1 MATIRKSKH
10 WIADPNIKVDK
21 FNKDE
26 INDKNL
32 INQLL
37 VFNQSDLTFS
47 LIMELFGSFGGE
59 PLCHQYDTFDVP
71 ANHFYYIDSNGKE
84 HRNVS
89 KFTTTIGLWIF
100 NIFFLRDFNF
110 SFLFDGYI
118 NENINADKFDDIN
131 NTLAYALLEN
141 KISMEAYQ
149 KYLDYTQF
157 FMPFESILSPNHTE
171 AILSCTKKINK
182 KKEELIKKYKDK
194 LDAGDFAAAEDMEKE
209 LLDYAESILKDDPSL
224 DVYMSG
230 AGSNWKNNFKN
241 MYIMKGAITNP
252 DPNAKQQFNVATSNL
267 MDGISADEY
276 SLYANSLVTGPYSRS
291 KKTETGGYWEKLF
304 SAAYQAVN
312 LDPEGSDC
320 GTKEYIEVTITPKNI
335 SIFMYNYIIKNNGEL
350 EELNLDTRDKYMN
363 KKVKM
368 RFSTHCK
375 SKTGICNK
383 CAGNFFYRRGSR
395 TIGLATVQVPSKLK
409 LVAMKAFHDGTIK
422 TATIDPMKAFG
433 LKKK

>member
-1 MATIRKSKH
+1 MATVRKAKH
-10 WIADPNIKVDK
+10 WVMDPSIKVEE

-26 INDKNL
+26 INSKNL
-32 INQLL
+32 VNQLL
-37 VFNQSDLTFS
+37 VFKQSDLSFS
-47 LIMELFGSFGGE
+47 LIMELFGSFSGDS
-59 PLCHQYDTFDVP
+59 LCHQYDTMEVP
-71 ANHFYYIDSNGKE
+71 AKAYWYLDDKGKE

-100 NIFFLRDFNF
+100 NIFFLRDLNF

-118 NENINADKFDDIN
+118 NENINDDKFGDIN
-131 NTLAYALLEN
+131 DTLAYALLED
-141 KISMEAYQ
+141 KIAVENYK

-171 AILSCTKKINK
+171 AILSCTKKINVK
-182 KKEELIKKYKDK
+182 KQELLKKYKDK
-194 LDAGDFAAAEDMEKE
+194 LDAGDFAAAEDMSNE
-209 LLDYAESILKDDPSL
+209 LLKYAEEILKDDPGL

-230 AGSNWKNNFKN
+230 AGSSWKNNFKN
-241 MYIMKGAITNP
+241 MYCMRGAIANP
-252 DPNAKQQFNVATSNL
+252 DSNAKQQFDVATSNF

-276 SLYANSLVTGPYSRS
+276 SLIANSLVTGPYSRA
-291 KKTETGGYWEKLF
+291 KKTEIGGYWEKLF
-304 SAAYQAVN
+304 GSAYQAVN

-320 GTKEYIEVTITPKNI
+320 GTKEFIEVTITPKNV
-335 SIFMYNYIIKNNGEL
+335 SMFMYNYIIKTNGEL
-350 EELNLDTRDKYMN
+350 EELNLETREKYMN

-395 TIGLATVQVPSKLK
+395 AIGLATVQVPSTLK
-409 LVAMKAFHDGTIK
+409 NKAMKSFHDSNIK
-422 TATIDPMKAFG
+422 TSIIDPMKAFG
-433 LKKK
+433 LKK

>member
-10 WIADPNIKVDK
+10 WIANPNIKVDK

-110 SFLFDGYI
+110 SFLFNGYI

>member
-1 MATIRKSKH
+1 MATVRKSKH
-10 WIADPNIKVDK
+10 WNINPNLNITE
-21 FNKDE
+21 FNKDDL
-26 INDKNL
+26 NSNNL

-37 VFNQSDLTFS
+37 VFKQSDLSFS
-47 LIMELFGSFGGE
+47 LIMELFGTFEGGQ

-71 ANHFYYIDSNGKE
+71 ANYFWYKDANGKE

-110 SFLFDGYI
+110 SFLFGGYI
-118 NENINADKFDDIN
+118 NETIGKDKFENIND
-131 NTLAYALLEN
+131 TLAYALLED
-141 KISMEAYQ
+141 KIDSNSYK

-157 FMPFESILSPNHTE
+157 FMPFESVLSPNHTE

-182 KKEELIKKYKDK
+182 KKAELMGKYKEK
-194 LDAGDFAAAEDMEKE
+194 LEAGDFAAAEDMSKE

-224 DVYMSG
+224 DVYMSE
-230 AGSNWKNNFKN
+230 AGSSWKNNFKN

-252 DPNAKQQFNVATSNL
+252 DPNAKHQFDVATSNL
-267 MDGISADEY
+267 MDGISAEEY

-312 LDPEGSDC
+312 LDDEGSDC
-320 GTKEYIEVTITPKNI
+320 GTKEYIEVTITDKNI
-335 SIFMYNYIIKNNGEL
+335 AIFMYNYIIKNNGEL
-350 EELNLDTRDKYMN
+350 EEITLDNRDKYIG

-383 CAGNFFYRRGSR
+383 CAGNFFYRRGSK
-395 TIGLATVQVPSKLK
+395 TIGLATMQVASTLK
-409 LVAMKAFHDGTIK
+409 LRAMKAFHDGTIK
-422 TATIDPMKAFG
+422 TVTIDPMKAFNI
-433 LKKK
+433 KK

>member
-1 MATIRKSKH
+1 
-10 WIADPNIKVDK
+10 
-21 FNKDE
+21 
-26 INDKNL
+26 
-32 INQLL
+32 
-37 VFNQSDLTFS
+37 
-47 LIMELFGSFGGE
+47 
-59 PLCHQYDTFDVP
+59 
-71 ANHFYYIDSNGKE
+71 
-84 HRNVS
+84 
-89 KFTTTIGLWIF
+89 
-100 NIFFLRDFNF
+100 
-110 SFLFDGYI
+110 
-118 NENINADKFDDIN
+118 
-131 NTLAYALLEN
+131 
-141 KISMEAYQ
+141 
-149 KYLDYTQF
+149 
-157 FMPFESILSPNHTE
+157 
-171 AILSCTKKINK
+171 
-182 KKEELIKKYKDK
+182 
-194 LDAGDFAAAEDMEKE
+194 
-209 LLDYAESILKDDPSL
+209 
-224 DVYMSG
+224 
-230 AGSNWKNNFKN
+230 
-241 MYIMKGAITNP
+241 
-252 DPNAKQQFNVATSNL
+252 

>member
-1 MATIRKSKH
+1 MATVRKSKH
-10 WIADPNIKVDK
+10 WSIDPNSNIEV

-26 INDKNL
+26 INSKNL

-37 VFNQSDLTFS
+37 VFKQSNLSFS
-47 LIMELFGSFGGE
+47 LIMELFGSFGGDS
-59 PLCHQYDTFDVP
+59 LCKQYDTFDVP
-71 ANHFYYIDSNGKE
+71 ANAYYYIDEKGKE
-84 HRNVS
+84 HRNIS
-89 KFTTTIGLWIF
+89 KFTTTIGIWLF
-100 NIFFLRDFNF
+100 NIIFLRDFNF
-110 SFLFDGYI
+110 SFLFNGYI
-118 NENINADKFDDIN
+118 NENIDADKFDEIN
-131 NTLAYALLEN
+131 DTLAYALLED
-141 KISMEAYQ
+141 KIDIGNYQ
-149 KYLDYTQF
+149 KYLDYTQY

-182 KKEELIKKYKDK
+182 KKEELIKKYKDR
-194 LDAGDFAAAEDMEKE
+194 LDAGDVAAAEDMEKE
-209 LLDYAESILKDDPSL
+209 LLAYAEELLKDDPSL
-224 DVYMSG
+224 DVYFSK
-230 AGSNWKNNFKN
+230 AGSTWKNNFKN

-252 DPNAKQQFNVATSNL
+252 DSNAKQQFDVATSNL
-267 MDGISADEY
+267 MDGVSADEY

-291 KKTETGGYWEKLF
+291 KKTEIGGYWEKLF

-320 GTKEYIEVTITPKNI
+320 GTKEYIEVTLTPKNI

-422 TATIDPMKAFG
+422 TTTIDPMKAFG
-433 LKKK
+433 LKK

>member
-1 MATIRKSKH
+1 
-10 WIADPNIKVDK
+10 
-21 FNKDE
+21 
-26 INDKNL
+26 
-32 INQLL
+32 
-37 VFNQSDLTFS
+37 
-47 LIMELFGSFGGE
+47 MELFGEFNGKS
-59 PLCHQYDTFDVP
+59 LCKPYDTFDVP
-71 ANHFYYIDSNGKE
+71 AKAYWYIDDKGKE

-89 KFTTTIGLWIF
+89 KFTTTIGLWIY

-118 NENINADKFDDIN
+118 NENIDADKFGSIN
-131 NTLAYALLEN
+131 DTLAYALLED
-141 KISMEAYQ
+141 KIDMKNYQ
-149 KYLDYTQF
+149 KYLDYTQY

-171 AILSCTKKINK
+171 AILSCTKKLNK
-182 KKEELIKKYKDK
+182 KKAELIKKYKDK

-209 LLDYAESILKDDPSL
+209 MLAYAEELLKDDPSL
-224 DVYMSG
+224 DVYFSG
-230 AGSNWKNNFKN
+230 AGSSWKNNFKN

-252 DPNAKQQFNVATSNL
+252 DPNAKQQFDVATSNL

-320 GTKEYIEVTITPKNI
+320 GTKEYIEVTITPKNVAM
-335 SIFMYNYIIKNNGEL
+335 FMYNYVIKNNGEL
-350 EELNLDTRDKYMN
+350 EEINLDTRDKYMN

-395 TIGLATVQVPSKLK
+395 TIGLATVQVPSTLK
-409 LVAMKAFHDGTIK
+409 LRAMKAFHDGTIK
-422 TATIDPMKAFG
+422 TSTIDPMKAFG

>member
-10 WIADPNIKVDK
+10 WNLDPSVNVEE

-26 INDKNL
+26 INSKNL
-32 INQLL
+32 VNQLL
-37 VFNQSDLTFS
+37 VFKQSDLSFS
-47 LIMELFGSFGGE
+47 LIMNLFGSFNGE
-59 PLCHQYDTFDVP
+59 SLCKQYDTFDVP
-71 ANHFYYIDSNGKE
+71 AKAFYYIDDKGKE
-84 HRNVS
+84 HRNAS
-89 KFTTTIGLWIF
+89 KFTTTIGLWLF
-100 NIFFLRDFNF
+100 NIIFLRDFNF

-131 NTLAYALLEN
+131 DTLAYALLED
-141 KISMEAYQ
+141 KIDIDNYK
-149 KYLDYTQF
+149 KYLDYTQY

-182 KKEELIKKYKDK
+182 KKAELIAKYKDK
-194 LDAGDFAAAEDMEKE
+194 LEAGDVGVAEDIEKE
-209 LLDYAESILKDDPSL
+209 LLAYAEELLKDDPSL
-224 DVYMSG
+224 DVYFSG
-230 AGSNWKNNFKN
+230 AGSSWKNNFKN
-241 MYIMKGAITNP
+241 MYIMKGAISNP
-252 DPNAKQQFNVATSNL
+252 DPNAKQQFDVATSNL

-304 SAAYQAVN
+304 SAAYQAIN

-409 LVAMKAFHDGTIK
+409 VVAMKAFHDGTIK
-422 TATIDPMKAFG
+422 TSTIDPMKAFG
-433 LKKK
+433 INK

>member
-1 MATIRKSKH
+1 MAARKTKH
-10 WIADPNIKVDK
+10 WALDPSIKVEA

-26 INDKNL
+26 VNSKNL

-37 VFNQSDLTFS
+37 VFKQSDLSFS
-47 LIMELFGSFGGE
+47 IIMELFGTFEGGNS
-59 PLCHQYDTFDVP
+59 LCHQYDTFDVP
-71 ANHFYYIDSNGKE
+71 AGAFSYIDNKGKE
-84 HRNVS
+84 HKNVN
-89 KFTTTIGLWIF
+89 KFTTTIGIWLY
-100 NIFFLRDFNF
+100 NIIFLRDFGF
-110 SFLFDGYI
+110 SQLFNGYI
-118 NENINADKFDDIN
+118 NENIGADKFGEIN
-131 NTLAYALLEN
+131 DTLAYALLED
-141 KISMEAYQ
+141 KIDMDNYQ
-149 KYLDYTQF
+149 RYLDYTQY

-171 AILSCTKKINK
+171 AMLACTKKLNK
-182 KKEELIKKYKDK
+182 KKEELIKKYKDR
-194 LDAGDFAAAEDMEKE
+194 LEAGDVALAEDLEKE
-209 LLDYAESILKDDPSL
+209 LLAYAEELLKDDPAL
-224 DVYMSG
+224 DVYFSK
-230 AGSNWKNNFKN
+230 AASSWKNNFKN

-252 DPNAKQQFNVATSNL
+252 DPNAKQQFDIATSNL

-335 SIFMYNYIIKNNGEL
+335 SMFMYNYIIKNNGEL

-395 TIGLATVQVPSKLK
+395 TIGLATVQVPARLK
-409 LVAMKAFHDGTIK
+409 LVAMKAFHDGTVK
-422 TATIDPMKAFG
+422 TSTIDPMKAFG
-433 LKKK
+433 IKK

>member
-1 MATIRKSKH
+1 MATVRKSKH
-10 WIADPNIKVDK
+10 WNLNPNSNVTE

-26 INDKNL
+26 INKNNL

-37 VFNQSDLTFS
+37 VFKQSDLTFS
-47 LIMELFGSFGGE
+47 LIMELFGSFNGE

-71 ANHFYYIDSNGKE
+71 AKAYYYIDDKGKE

-110 SFLFDGYI
+110 SFLFNGYI
-118 NENINADKFDDIN
+118 NENVDADLFESIND
-131 NTLAYALLEN
+131 TLAYALLED
-141 KISMEAYQ
+141 KIDMKNYQ
-149 KYLDYTQF
+149 KYLDYTQY

-171 AILSCTKKINK
+171 AMLSCTKKINK
-182 KKEELIKKYKDK
+182 KKEELLKKYKDK
-194 LDAGDFAAAEDMEKE
+194 LDAGDVAAAEDMEKE
-209 LLDYAESILKDDPSL
+209 LLAYAEELLKDDPSL
-224 DVYMSG
+224 DVYFSK
-230 AGSNWKNNFKN
+230 AGSSWKNNFKN
-241 MYIMKGAITNP
+241 MYIMKGAISNP
-252 DPNAKQQFNVATSNL
+252 DPNAKQGFNVATSNL

-320 GTKEYIEVTITPKNI
+320 GTKEYIEVTLTPKNI

-383 CAGNFFYRRGSR
+383 CAGNFFFRRGSR
-395 TIGLATVQVPSKLK
+395 TIGLATVQVPSRLK
-409 LVAMKAFHDGTIK
+409 LVAMKAFHDGTVK
-422 TATIDPMKAFG
+422 TTTIDPMKAFG
-433 LKKK
+433 VKK

>member
-10 WIADPNIKVDK
+10 WIANPNIKVDK

>member
-1 MATIRKSKH
+1 M
-10 WIADPNIKVDK
+10 
-21 FNKDE
+21 
-26 INDKNL
+26 
-32 INQLL
+32 
-37 VFNQSDLTFS
+37 
-47 LIMELFGSFGGE
+47 
-59 PLCHQYDTFDVP
+59 
-71 ANHFYYIDSNGKE
+71 
-84 HRNVS
+84 
-89 KFTTTIGLWIF
+89 
-100 NIFFLRDFNF
+100 
-110 SFLFDGYI
+110 
-118 NENINADKFDDIN
+118 N
-131 NTLAYALLEN
+131 N
-141 KISMEAYQ
+141 YQ
-149 KYLDYTQF
+149 KYLDYTQY

-182 KKEELIKKYKDK
+182 KKEELIKKYKDR
-194 LDAGDFAAAEDMEKE
+194 LDAGDVAAAEDMEKE
-209 LLDYAESILKDDPSL
+209 LLAYAEELLKDDPSL
-224 DVYMSG
+224 DVYFSK
-230 AGSNWKNNFKN
+230 AGSSWKNNFKN

-252 DPNAKQQFNVATSNL
+252 DPNAKQQFDVATSNL

-320 GTKEYIEVTITPKNI
+320 GTKEYIEVTLTPKNI

-395 TIGLATVQVPSKLK
+395 TIGLATVQVPSRLK
-409 LVAMKAFHDGTIK
+409 LVAMKAFHDGTVK
-422 TATIDPMKAFG
+422 TSTIDPMKAFG
-433 LKKK
+433 LKK

>member
-10 WIADPNIKVDK
+10 WIANPNIKVDK

-71 ANHFYYIDSNGKE
+71 ANHFYYTDLNGKE

-110 SFLFDGYI
+110 SFLFGGYI

-182 KKEELIKKYKDK
+182 KKEELMKKYKDK

>member
-1 MATIRKSKH
+1 MATVRKSKH
-10 WIADPNIKVDK
+10 WNINNALNITE
-21 FNKDE
+21 FNKE
-26 INDKNL
+26 ELNSNNL

-37 VFNQSDLTFS
+37 VFKQSDLSFS
-47 LIMELFGSFGGE
+47 LIMELFGSFNGAD

-71 ANHFYYIDSNGKE
+71 TKAFYYIDDKGKE

-89 KFTTTIGLWIF
+89 KFTTTIGLWLF
-100 NIFFLRDFNF
+100 NIIFLRDFNF
-110 SFLFDGYI
+110 SFLFNGYI
-118 NENINADKFDDIN
+118 NENVDSDVFDSIN
-131 NTLAYALLEN
+131 NTLAYALLED
-141 KISMEAYQ
+141 KIDMGNYQ
-149 KYLDYTQF
+149 KYLNYTQY

-171 AILSCTKKINK
+171 AMLSCTKKINK

-194 LDAGDFAAAEDMEKE
+194 LDAGDVAAAEDMEKE
-209 LLDYAESILKDDPSL
+209 LLAYAEELLKDDPSL
-224 DVYMSG
+224 DVYFSK
-230 AGSNWKNNFKN
+230 AGSSWKNNFKN

-252 DPNAKQQFNVATSNL
+252 DPNAKQQFDVATSNL
-267 MDGISADEY
+267 MDGISAEEY

-320 GTKEYIEVTITPKNI
+320 GTKEYIEVTLTPKNI

-395 TIGLATVQVPSKLK
+395 TIGLATVQVPSRLK
-409 LVAMKAFHDGTIK
+409 LVAMKAFHDGTVK
-422 TATIDPMKAFG
+422 TSTIDPMKAFG
-433 LKKK
+433 LKK